1 MDLYILTLA
10 LDESAGVTLR
20 TWLRTILEESAVARA
35 SSREIVLAAAEA
47 VNNAVRHSAPEGTTV
62 TVTMSIV
69 GRDVYLRVT
78 DREKA
83 VAKPVGDAD
92 WESEPALASSLG
104 LTLMQGLMDE
114 VALHETD
121 EGTTVRLVKRLRLP
135 ANATLPSTDDAPPP
149 TFLET
154 RQAV

>member
-10 LDESAGVTLR
+10 LDDSAGVTLR
-20 TWLRTILEESAVARA
+20 TWLRTILEESAVAGA

-47 VNNAVRHSAPEGTTV
+47 VNNAVRHSAPKDTTV

-69 GRDVYLRVT
+69 GHDVYLRVT

-83 VAKPVGDAD
+83 VERPVGDAD
-92 WESEPALASSLG
+92 WESEPALDSSLG

-114 VALHETD
+114 VALHEAED
-121 EGTTVRLVKRLRLP
+121 GTTVRLVKRLRLAAGDAAP
-135 ANATLPSTDDAPPP
+135 RTDDDAPP
-149 TFLET
+149 TFLEA
-154 RQAV
+154 REAV

>member
-1 MDLYILTLA
+1 
-10 LDESAGVTLR
+10 
-20 TWLRTILEESAVARA
+20 
-35 SSREIVLAAAEA
+35 
-47 VNNAVRHSAPEGTTV
+47 
-62 TVTMSIV
+62 MSIV

>member
-10 LDESAGVTLR
+10 LNESAGVTLR
-20 TWLRTILEESAVARA
+20 KWLAEILEESAVART
-35 SSREIVLAAAEA
+35 SSQEIVLAAAEA

-83 VAKPVGDAD
+83 TSRPVEDTD
-92 WESEPALASSLG
+92 WESEPAVASSLG

-121 EGTTVRLVKRLRLP
+121 EGTTVRLVKRLRLTADDP
-135 ANATLPSTDDAPPP
+135 VSPVDAPA
-149 TFLET
+149 LLQT
-154 RQAV
+154 R

>member
-1 MDLYILTLA
+1 VDLYILTLS
-10 LDESAGVTLR
+10 LDESAGVKLR
-20 TWLRTILEESAVARA
+20 SWLRTILEESAVART

-47 VNNAVRHSAPEGTTV
+47 VNNAVRHAAPVGTTV

-69 GRDVYLRVT
+69 GNDVYLRVT
-78 DREKA
+78 DREKVA
-83 VAKPVGDAD
+83 AKPLEDAD
-92 WESEPALASSLG
+92 RESEPALASSLG

-135 ANATLPSTDDAPPP
+135 AEGAPPRTDADP
-149 TFLET
+149 PVLLES